1 MALSNLAFAVVF
13 ALAAVGC
20 LSVIAI
26 VWWRRPKEGG

>member
-1 MALSNLAFAVVF
+1 MALSNFAFAVVF
-13 ALAAVGC
+13 AVVFVGC